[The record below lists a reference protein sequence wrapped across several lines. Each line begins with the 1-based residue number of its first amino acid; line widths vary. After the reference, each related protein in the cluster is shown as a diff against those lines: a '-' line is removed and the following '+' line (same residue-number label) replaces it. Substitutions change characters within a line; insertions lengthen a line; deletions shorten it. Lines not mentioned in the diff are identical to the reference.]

1 MCLEPISPN
10 CLQVFKAVVSFVA
23 KLLEC
28 FGQFAVTA
36 SGGYGRPINT
46 NVAVNFGVSGA
57 SDSSDSIKILQPD
70 ILVLIKGRLSRS
82 SCQPPFD
89 ISL

>member
-1 MCLEPISPN
+1 M
-10 CLQVFKAVVSFVA
+10 QVFKAVVSFVA

-36 SGGYGRPINT
+36 TGGYGRPIST

-57 SDSSDSIKILQPD
+57 SLRSHSSQATRHLDNFV
-70 ILVLIKGRLSRS
+70 LVRMRR
-82 SCQPPFD
+82 
-89 ISL
+89 